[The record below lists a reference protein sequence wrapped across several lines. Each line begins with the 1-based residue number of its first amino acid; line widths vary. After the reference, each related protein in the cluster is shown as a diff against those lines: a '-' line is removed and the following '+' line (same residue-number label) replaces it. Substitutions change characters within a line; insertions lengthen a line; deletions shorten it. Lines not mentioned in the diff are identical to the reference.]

1 MKKRVI
7 ISSLI
12 VLSLLMLVS
21 IGFASWVINN
31 EHKGTSTGNFE
42 AYDAVETSFITVSN
56 PTQNIV
62 FGAHTNET
70 ATNSWLSDSALAPQS
85 LSVTFT
91 VQLQNKEANSADVVL
106 TLTPSL
112 VYKAEGDDH
121 DAGDEYTTA
130 QTYFAGP
137 TFTCATAAFASIPT
151 TGDNVGKLVFT
162 DNGTATITVTY
173 AWGEAFGNKNPWK
186 YYNDQTYTAE
196 LAADAKTKLNA
207 LDALV
212 DLVSFK
218 VTVSD

>member
-21 IGFASWVINN
+21 IGFASWVISNSHSG
-31 EHKGTSTGNFE
+31 ESTGNFT
-42 AYDAVETSFITVSN
+42 AYDAVDNGSITVSN

-62 FGAHTNET
+62 FGAHTDET
-70 ATNSWLSDSALAPQS
+70 ATYSWLSDSTLDPQS

-91 VQLQNKEANSADVVL
+91 VQLQNKEAGSANVVL

-112 VYKAEGDDH
+112 VYKVDGTGYS
-121 DAGDEYTTA
+121 AGDEYTTA

-137 TFTCATAAFASIPT
+137 SFSCTSVNSKASLSGST
-151 TGDNVGKLVFT
+151 LTFT
-162 DNGTATITVTY
+162 DNDIATITVTY
-173 AWGEAFGNKNPWK
+173 TWGSAFNGLNPWK
-186 YYNDQTYTAE
+186 YYNDQAYTAE
-196 LAADAKTKLNA
+196 LATDAKTKLNA